1 MKTVFF
7 ALSASSLL
15 LLPQVGVA
23 RPLGLSPTSIVDEA
37 LSPSARFKV
46 PLRWV
51 TVRNNSIPANTV
63 FGGQEAN
70 TQPLYLCRGEYE
82 KGVHVGK
89 TRPEF
94 GGCYIGWGGKSVLLA
109 NYQVLVDQ
117 GSVTWVTGTGGS
129 IPSTAFAGGQE
140 NNENLYICMAKYQGG
155 YHSGKIRQAFRGCS
169 IAWGS
174 QEIIVP
180 VYDVLTIPPSRA
192 SDPVGGQVSRVEL
205 GLSGNFAFGSVS
217 VGQTKTSTLTIQN
230 TGNSTLNISSIDYPV
245 GFSGAWSG
253 SVNAGATQSVNV
265 TFKPT
270 QAQSYG
276 GSLVV
281 NSNKTA
287 GTSQLTLSGT
297 GVTVANNA
305 PITGSQNINT
315 SDGQPHTYYYRV
327 PATAA
332 PATGR
337 PVLIY
342 LHGQGGTGA
351 NFAAKFHPFTDPDGA
366 VVIAP
371 NGVNQTWTHAASDI
385 AGLPLDAQFI
395 EKIVNILKTGQFQ
408 GQPVNPSKIYLTGD
422 SRGGF
427 MPYYL
432 LQRAGTRNA
441 FAAVGVNAGLM
452 YCQNNDNQ
460 CNDQQSNQTLH
471 SASTPIIHVHGTN
484 DAVVQPVPLAAPLVA
499 PNDPTYWNDAWRVF
513 NPMKFFAEQNGCFN
527 PSPVTA
533 GTLFTPANS
542 TQIKGYD
549 LSSKGAVC
557 HKYQLY
563 LVTNGGHVPASME
576 KTIWNFLR
584 SY

>member
-117 GSVTWVTGTGGS
+117 GPATWVAGTGGS

-180 VYDVLTIPPSRA
+180 VYDVLTIPPTRA

-205 GLSGNFAFGSVS
+205 GLSGSLAFGNVT
-217 VGQTKTSTLTIQN
+217 VGQSKASNLTIQN
-230 TGNSTLNISSIDYPV
+230 NGNSALNVSSIQYPT

-253 SVNAGATQSVNV
+253 SVAAGATQVVNV
-265 TFKPT
+265 TFQPT
-270 QAQSYG
+270 QAQNYSG
-276 GSLVV
+276 NLTV
-281 NSNKTA
+281 NSNKTSGNNTLA
-287 GTSQLTLSGT
+287 VSGVGVAASGGSPLPTSKTLTAGRAIAGWDSKIAAGQKRPVVVFTPGWGGLGAVNASQSALNKKMVNEGYVTLAIGFDSSAQWNSNLPEKVVEGLGKLCADSSIPANCAAILLNGTSYG
-297 GVTVANNA
+297 GA
-305 PITGSQNINT
+305 QN
-315 SDGQPHTYYYRV
+315 DKVVRYAR
-327 PATAA
+327 
-332 PATGR
+332 
-337 PVLIY
+337 
-342 LHGQGGTGA
+342 GQGYNVASKKIIGFVSQDAGYVPPGDVTDYDIGTFNRTGLADVSQYAVAMIENLGDTTFPVDTCKYGNCGA
-351 NFAAKFHPFTDPDGA
+351 RVLARQHKAANHSNVYSLCPNNGDHSARDAAGNWDA
-366 VVIAP
+366 WVIAASKKIIH
-371 NGVNQTWTHAASDI
+371 THAGI
-385 AGLPLDAQFI
+385 ATF
-395 EKIVNILKTGQFQ
+395 
-408 GQPVNPSKIYLTGD
+408 
-422 SRGGF
+422 
-427 MPYYL
+427 
-432 LQRAGTRNA
+432 AG
-441 FAAVGVNAGLM
+441 
-452 YCQNNDNQ
+452 Y
-460 CNDQQSNQTLH
+460 
-471 SASTPIIHVHGTN
+471 
-484 DAVVQPVPLAAPLVA
+484 VA
-499 PNDPTYWNDAWRVF
+499 P
-513 NPMKFFAEQNGCFN
+513 
-527 PSPVTA
+527 
-533 GTLFTPANS
+533 
-542 TQIKGYD
+542 
-549 LSSKGAVC
+549 
-557 HKYQLY
+557 
-563 LVTNGGHVPASME
+563 SM
-576 KTIWNFLR
+576 TVSNACQ
-584 SY
+584 

>member
-117 GSVTWVTGTGGS
+117 GSATWVTGTGGS

-422 SRGGF
+422 SRGGVHAVLF
-427 MPYYL
+427 VAACGDA
-432 LQRAGTRNA
+432 QRFCG
-441 FAAVGVNAGLM
+441 GG
-452 YCQNNDNQ
+452 CQCRPNVLSKQ
-460 CNDQQSNQTLH
+460 R
-471 SASTPIIHVHGTN
+471 
-484 DAVVQPVPLAAPLVA
+484 QPVQ
-499 PNDPTYWNDAWRVF
+499 R
-513 NPMKFFAEQNGCFN
+513 
-527 PSPVTA
+527 S
-533 GTLFTPANS
+533 
-542 TQIKGYD
+542 
-549 LSSKGAVC
+549 AV
-557 HKYQLY
+557 
-563 LVTNGGHVPASME
+563 
-576 KTIWNFLR
+576 
-584 SY
+584 